1 MLAAQKL
8 TKWPQLIPREMVRF
22 SMIMRCMSVIID
34 RTPAGSTETHHMATG
49 TQREMV
55 RFSMIMRCMS
65 VIIGCTPSG
74 SRETH

>member
-49 TQREMV
+49 TQRDGEV
-55 RFSMIMRCMS
+55 
-65 VIIGCTPSG
+65 
-74 SRETH
+74 